1 MPWNNP
7 IEYPFN
13 MHGVK
18 ENAPA
23 ESGVYALCD
32 GDKWMYL
39 GASENLQESLLAHLN
54 PSTTAYIDR
63 ASPRTFSFELHP
75 ALQREPRLKEL
86 IQELQ
91 PVLKQIASAM

>member
-13 MHGVK
+13 MHDVK

-23 ESGVYALCD
+23 ESGVYALCE
-32 GDKWMYL
+32 GDRWIYL
-39 GASENLQESLLAHLN
+39 GASDNLQHALLAHLD
-54 PSTTAYIDR
+54 PSTAAYIDR
-63 ASPRTFSFELHP
+63 FSPTTFSFELH
-75 ALQREPRLKEL
+75 LVVQCESRLNEL

-91 PVLKQIASAM
+91 PLLKQ

>member
-13 MHGVK
+13 MHAVN

-32 GDKWMYL
+32 GDKWIYL
-39 GASENLQESLLAHLN
+39 GASDNLQHALLAHLD
-54 PSTTAYIDR
+54 PSTAAYIDR
-63 ASPRTFSFELHP
+63 ASPTTFSFELHP
-75 ALQREPRLKEL
+75 VAKTERRLQEL

-91 PVLKQIASAM
+91 PLLQR

>member
-18 ENAPA
+18 ENAPPQ
-23 ESGVYALCD
+23 SGVYALCD
-32 GDKWMYL
+32 GDKWVYL
-39 GASENLQESLLAHLN
+39 GASDNLQDSLLAHLN
-54 PSTTAYIDR
+54 PSTNAYIDS
-63 ASPRTFSFELHP
+63 ASPTTFSFELHP
-75 ALQREPRLKEL
+75 TPQCESRLKEL

-91 PVLKQIASAM
+91 PVLKRIASAI